1 MTKNDLKKLIKSLT
15 KEILVEDFD
24 NAAEVES
31 DKLTATLSEND
42 KAKDI
47 KDLENLLKNPDPE
60 RVKDYGSIEK
70 YKEMLQAKINRLKN
84 VNESGDPTREHP
96 DVELVKWL
104 EKRLD
109 KSLPSDEYQRDRLEK
124 LLAKLKTDL
133 NLKKDLKKES
143 GDPFRDIVKKYAKLY
158 RDSEDAR
165 SEKSNYNAWLQSK
178 AQQDPNLKKALQLM
192 KKSK

>member
-15 KEILVEDFD
+15 KEILAEDYKGEP
-24 NAAEVES
+24 NHAAEVES
-31 DKLTATLSEND
+31 DELTAHLSETD

-47 KDLENLLKNPDPE
+47 KDLENLLKNPDPS
-60 RVKDYGSIEK
+60 RAKDYGSIEK
-70 YKEMLQAKINRLKN
+70 YKQMLKDKIARL
-84 VNESGDPTREHP
+84 
-96 DVELVKWL
+96 
-104 EKRLD
+104 
-109 KSLPSDEYQRDRLEK
+109 
-124 LLAKLKTDL
+124 
-133 NLKKDLKKES
+133 KES

-178 AQQDPNLKKALQLM
+178 AQQDPKLKKALQLM

>member
-31 DKLTATLSEND
+31 DKLTATLSETD

-47 KDLENLLKNPDPE
+47 KDLENLLKNPDPS
-60 RVKDYGSIEK
+60 RAKDYGSIEK
-70 YKEMLQAKINRLKN
+70 YKQMLKDKIARLKK

-133 NLKKDLKKES
+133 KKDLKKES

-165 SEKSNYNAWLQSK
+165 NEKSNYNAWLQSK
-178 AQQDPNLKKALQLM
+178 AQQDPKLKKALQLM